1 MAYIVNKFSGAQLIV
16 LEDGTIDTST
26 SLGLVGRNYVGYGET
41 QNENFVFLLENFA
54 NQSPPSRPLE
64 GQTWFNTVSNILYS
78 YDGNAWSPVGAAV
91 LSSSAPLNANAGAL
105 WLDTTVNQLKVWT
118 GTAWVFIGAEA
129 VAGFGVTKARAA
141 TLENT
146 LGNPKPVIILTT
158 NDIPVAIVTAE
169 AFNTNPSSTLA
180 GFSSALIAGINLS
193 TTAKINGDVTG
204 NATSADKLKS
214 ARTINAVPFDG
225 QQNITIKASTTNKL
239 NKGLYILGSDFD
251 GASAVTWAVDATP
264 SNIIGKVVARDSAGG
279 FSAGTITADIVGNV
293 TGNVTASSGL
303 SVFNTVQANSFIGS
317 TIGNASTA
325 AQLQTPRKING
336 VNFDGTSDITVAA
349 AAATLTG
356 TTISASVIESS
367 LQQVGTLTNLNVLN
381 SGITI
386 GSASQLRLFVDS
398 NTPTIRSVT
407 GALNFD
413 MGPSGP
419 DISFVS
425 ASTALSLGG
434 LSAPSILG
442 DNTTNLGIT
451 GYTFN
456 KVYGNEFKGVSDK
469 SDRTFLDAAGSVTD
483 PIWNGATTSTQYRT
497 AKLTATAYSIA
508 ARDASGNITANVFN
522 GVATAARYSDL
533 AENYLADAAY
543 EAGTVVMIGGGAEIT
558 LAEADTTALAGVI
571 STAPAHLM
579 NSGCLGEYVVA
590 IALQGRVPCKILG
603 NVVKGDI
610 MISAGGGY
618 AKSCGSLEPKA
629 GQIIGKALENF
640 QGSVG
645 EIEIMVGRY

>member
-1 MAYIVNKFSGAQLIV
+1 MAYIVNKFSGAELIV

-54 NQSPPSRPLE
+54 NQSPPSRPLK
-64 GQTWFNTVSNILYS
+64 GQTWFNTTSNVMNV
-78 YDGNAWSPVGAAV
+78 YDGTNWNPIGAAA
-91 LSSSAPLNANAGAL
+91 LSATAPADVNAGAL
-105 WLDTTVNQLKVWT
+105 WLDTTANQLKIYSGIAWT
-118 GTAWVFIGAEA
+118 LIGPEA
-129 VAGFGVTKARAA
+129 VAGFGLTRARSTSLDDSA
-141 TLENT
+141 
-146 LGNPKPVIILTT
+146 GNPRPVIILET
-158 NDIPVAIVTAE
+158 NGSALAICTAE
-169 AFNTNPSSTLA
+169 SFTIN
-180 GFSSALIAGINLS
+180 SSALVTGFSNILVAGINLS
-193 TTAKINGDVTG
+193 NAAKIKGDITG
-204 NATSADKLKS
+204 NAASADKFS
-214 ARTINAVPFDG
+214 TSRTINGVPFDG
-225 QQNITIKASTTNKL
+225 QQNITLKAATINKL
-239 NKGLYILGSDFD
+239 VKGTYIAGADFD
-251 GASAVTWAVDATP
+251 GSSELTWSVDATS
-264 SNIIGKVVARDSAGG
+264 SNVIGKVVARNSEGG
-279 FSAGTITADIVGNV
+279 FSAGTITADLVGNV

-325 AQLQTPRKING
+325 AQLQTPRKIND

-367 LQQVGTLTNLNVLN
+367 LQQVGTLTNLNVSN
-381 SGITI
+381 SGISL
-386 GSASQLRLFVDS
+386 GSASQLRFFVDS
-398 NTPTIRSVT
+398 GTPTIRSST
-407 GALNFD
+407 GTLNFD
-413 MGPSGP
+413 MGSSGP
-419 DISFVS
+419 DISFVT

-469 SDRTFLDAAGSVTD
+469 SDRTFLDAAGSVAD
-483 PIWNGATTSTQYRT
+483 PNWNGATTSTQYRT

-508 ARDASGNITANVFN
+508 ARDVSGNITANVFN

-533 AENYLADAAY
+533 AENYLADEAY
-543 EAGTVVMIGGGAEIT
+543 EAGTVVMIGGTAEVT
-558 LAEADTTALAGVI
+558 LAVAETTALAGVI

-603 NVVKGDI
+603 SALKGDI

-618 AKSCGSLEPKA
+618 AKSCGSAEPKA
-629 GQIIGKALENF
+629 GQIIGKALANF